1 MGRVEIR
8 SYGEFQEL
16 FGGRTTF
23 QDLTVPCSLENGID
37 QLDGLVQGKLK
48 PLIYDPAGNVDLWV
62 RILLNGREIAFLK
75 GDDRILRENDIF
87 LFIPVLGGG

>member
-1 MGRVEIR
+1 MGKVEIR
-8 SYGEFQEL
+8 SYGEFLEL
-16 FGGRTTF
+16 FGGRITI

-37 QLDGLVQGKLK
+37 QLDELVQGKLK
-48 PLIYDPAGNVDLWV
+48 PLIYDPAGNVDQWM